1 MSYKIEKNVPI
12 PKAHPGRK
20 RGWDFKK
27 ILDQMGPG
35 DSIEFSYDIDE
46 WTGEAKLD
54 PRGGRYSKK
63 AISFSTFCRANGV
76 KTLRR
81 SLDTGMRI
89 WLTEKK

>member
-1 MSYKIEKNVPI
+1 MTYQIDKNVPI
-12 PKAHPGRK
+12 PKAKHGRK
-20 RGWDFKK
+20 RGWDPKK

-46 WTGEAKLD
+46 RTGEVRLD
-54 PRGGRYSKK
+54 PRGTRYSQKG
-63 AISFSTFCRANGV
+63 ISFMSYCRANGV